1 MTDSA
6 WATGGQPA
14 APFRRP
20 EAALVRPRYAPADF
34 VALLWRERMLMLSV
48 FLVIMALGLAAAL
61 MLKTTYLAQSSL
73 LVRLGQEYVYEPSA
87 GDAARGAI
95 PESDEVMQSE
105 VEILSSAQIKERVID
120 RIGLERIYPSIG
132 KGYDSATP
140 EQRRMMIGRAV
151 AVMEKSL
158 KIGFAPGAPV
168 VRIGFEHTDPE
179 MAAQV
184 LNDLLEEYLVYR
196 RSILLDP
203 TAPIEAQRKAFE
215 ARLAEAD
222 EAYESF
228 LGSNNIG
235 DFEAEKTSLAQL
247 QASLQ
252 QQKYQTDEQLQDRQG
267 RLAALGQQASQVP
280 SEIGLYHDVDHT
292 AQDKL
297 TELKLQREAL
307 LSRYK
312 PDAAPVHEL
321 DVQVAALERA
331 LAAGQVDG
339 QGAKRVGVN
348 PVYQTVQS
356 DQIQLTAEVAA
367 LKSASDALGGQIS
380 QVTERQL
387 RLAQLE
393 PQYQDLARNRDVL
406 SSNVRDF
413 TVKEQ
418 QTEAADAIARDSNDN
433 ISIIQRAVTPTQ
445 GSSLKRPALILSL
458 LLGLCTALAVGFAR
472 AFMRPGFST
481 AAMAGRTL
489 DLPVLATAGVK
500 AG

>member
-6 WATGGQPA
+6 WAAGGQPA

-20 EAALVRPRYAPADF
+20 EAVLVRPRYAPGDF

-267 RLAALGQQASQVP
+267 RLAALGQQAAQVAP
-280 SEIGLYHDVDHT
+280 EIGLYHDVDHT

-339 QGAKRVGVN
+339 QGAKRIGVN

-367 LKSASDALGGQIS
+367 LKSASDALGEQIS

-393 PQYQDLARNRDVL
+393 PQYQDLARDRDVL
-406 SSNVRDF
+406 SNNVRDF

-445 GSSLKRPALILSL
+445 GSSLKRPVLILSL
-458 LLGLCTALAVGFAR
+458 LFGLCTALAVGFAR

>member
-1 MTDSA
+1 
-6 WATGGQPA
+6 
-14 APFRRP
+14 
-20 EAALVRPRYAPADF
+20 
-34 VALLWRERMLMLSV
+34 
-48 FLVIMALGLAAAL
+48 
-61 MLKTTYLAQSSL
+61 
-73 LVRLGQEYVYEPSA
+73 
-87 GDAARGAI
+87 
-95 PESDEVMQSE
+95 
-105 VEILSSAQIKERVID
+105 
-120 RIGLERIYPSIG
+120 
-132 KGYDSATP
+132 
-140 EQRRMMIGRAV
+140 MMIGRAV